1 MSRANKYIYGNC
13 PFDFHR
19 ALYKKI
25 LIRAI
30 NKMTGQNAFHRC
42 SMIVLEDKTYF
53 ENAAAVDDV
62 GN

>member
-1 MSRANKYIYGNC
+1 
-13 PFDFHR
+13 
-19 ALYKKI
+19 
-25 LIRAI
+25 
-30 NKMTGQNAFHRC
+30 MTGQNAFHRC